1 MTEDKKIPI
10 VSVIMPVYNAE
21 RYLKQAIESILT
33 QSYTDFEFIIIND
46 GSTDESWNIITSYA
60 ERDSRIISVNQP
72 NKGVVETT
80 NYAASIANG
89 VYIARADADDI
100 SFKSKL
106 HDLVKCAKSNTQA
119 DVIVGSIEVIDNN
132 DEFVYRELVPIYDED
147 IKRAMYMRNPIPNGA
162 TLVKRSVFQE
172 AGGFADVFAED
183 FHLWIRLAKTATYAG
198 TGTTVYKW
206 RMNTA
211 GLTFTNLN
219 LSMQKEVEY
228 TELLWRDSHPKTISR
243 QSIITRANE
252 YLSLSSRFRVDYKVV
267 FLTDISR
274 LSVHRIKRGDIVG
287 GLWQLLI
294 LASTGRTGLRVAL
307 LRLNFVARGFL
318 QKPVNNRSN
327 SNVSTH
333 EEGLEDRST

>member
-1 MTEDKKIPI
+1 MTEDKNIPF

-21 RYLKQAIESILT
+21 RYLEQAIESILA

-46 GSTDESWNIITSYA
+46 GSTDKSWDIITSYA
-60 ERDSRIISVNQP
+60 EQDPRIKSINQQ

-80 NYAASIANG
+80 NYAANIANG
-89 VYIARADADDI
+89 VYLARADADDI
-100 SFKSKL
+100 SFRSKL
-106 HDLVKCAKSNTQA
+106 YDLVKCAKSNTQA

-147 IKRAMYMRNPIPNGA
+147 IKRAMYMRNPVPNGA
-162 TLVKRSVFQE
+162 TLIKRSIFQN

-183 FHLWIRLAKTATYAG
+183 FHLWVRLAKTATYAG

-206 RMNTA
+206 RMNTS

-219 LSMQKEVEY
+219 LSMQKETEY
-228 TELLWRDSHPKTISR
+228 TELLWGDSHPKTISR
-243 QSIITRANE
+243 QNIITRANE
-252 YLSLSSRFRVDYKVV
+252 YLSLSSRFRIDYKIV
-267 FLTDISR
+267 FLTDLSR

-287 GLWQLLI
+287 GFWQLLI
-294 LASTGRTGLRVAL
+294 LASTGRTGLRIAL
-307 LRLNFVARGFL
+307 KRVSLVVRGFL
-318 QKPVNNRSN
+318 HKPINNRPS

-333 EEGLEDRST
+333 EEGLEDRSM